1 LHFFFILRPFLS
13 GTAGKC
19 FFLSLRNH
27 ALTNFF
33 DLSNIRFVSR
43 GSSEMLR
50 TSRCFLNRLF
60 QPAGTRTLATVAPF
74 LHSLSIDFKDVLRPC
89 GEMNI
94 SFHRETRGGLSS
106 GPAEELFLIGILGPE
121 RFTRFISQE
130 ARNHQVRKGGN
141 VFGRPFIST
150 TI

>member
-1 LHFFFILRPFLS
+1 M
-13 GTAGKC
+13 

-50 TSRCFLNRLF
+50 TSRCFRNRLL
-60 QPAGTRTLATVAPF
+60 QSAGTRTLATVALS
-74 LHSLSIDFKDVLRPC
+74 LHSLSIDFKKVLRPC
-89 GEMNI
+89 GELNN
-94 SFHRETRGGLSS
+94 SSHRGTRS
-106 GPAEELFLIGILGPE
+106 GFFSAHGEELFLIGIPCSEGFTEFSGQQPRNYQGP
-121 RFTRFISQE
+121 S
-130 ARNHQVRKGGN
+130 GGN
-141 VFGRPFIST
+141 FFGRQFILT